1 MKKIFS
7 IIGIIVGFAFVV
19 VGILSMTG
27 ALGGD
32 VSYPSNAP
40 AFYDSGYATFGAD
53 YYTYSV
59 NNSAE
64 AASGA
69 RAAAYN
75 IGDIAFYLTMFCGI
89 ASILFGL
96 VIACGF
102 GIVFASC
109 KDDNFAIAVKNVDPE
124 IVNQPVTE
132 EAPAA
137 DEAIAE
143 S

>member
-19 VGILSMTG
+19 VGILSMAG

-32 VSYPSNAP
+32 TSYPGSAP
-40 AFYDSGYATFGAD
+40 ALYDSGYATFGAD

-64 AASGA
+64 AASAA

-75 IGDIAFYLTMFCGI
+75 IGDVASYLTMFCGI
-89 ASILFGL
+89 ASMLFGVM
-96 VIACGF
+96 VICAF
-102 GIVFASC
+102 GIVLSFDKKS
-109 KDDNFAIAVKNVDPE
+109 V
-124 IVNQPVTE
+124 QPVAIEEPDNRVVNEVSTE
-132 EAPAA
+132 ETTV
-137 DEAIAE
+137 EG
-143 S
+143 